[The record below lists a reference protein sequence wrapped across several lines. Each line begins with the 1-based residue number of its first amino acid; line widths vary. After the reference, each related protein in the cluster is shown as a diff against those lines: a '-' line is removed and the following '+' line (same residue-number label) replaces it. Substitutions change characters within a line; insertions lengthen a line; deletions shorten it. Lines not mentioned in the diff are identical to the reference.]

1 MITADVKFIRKY
13 LYSMG
18 EKYSKFR
25 GRGRI
30 VFAGDSITVAGKRIY
45 DKMILRGALIL
56 FATLLLILIIKV
68 NILFWFVVLIS
79 YYLMQYVLLKKEE
92 LTLTWSQINKYE
104 VDAKN
109 KLISFAIEK
118 KPECSPIIFRTEQF
132 DQITDIFRENIR
144 DRERTSRGWKALE
157 QNYDEQANSMS
168 KTIDRW
174 LGNKP

>member
-1 MITADVKFIRKY
+1 
-13 LYSMG
+13 MG

-25 GRGRI
+25 GKGRI
-30 VFAGDSITVAGKRIY
+30 AFADESITVTGKRIY

-56 FATLLLILIIKV
+56 SATLLLVLIIKV

-79 YYLMQYVLLKKEE
+79 YYLLQYVLLKKEE

-104 VDAKN
+104 VDAKK
-109 KLISFAIEK
+109 KLISFSIEN
-118 KPECSPIIFRTEQF
+118 KPECSPIIFRTDQF
-132 DQITDIFRENIR
+132 DQITDIFREKIR
-144 DRERTSRGWKALE
+144 DRERTSHGWKAVE

>member
-1 MITADVKFIRKY
+1 
-13 LYSMG
+13 MG

-30 VFAGDSITVAGKRIY
+30 VFASDYITVTGKRIY
-45 DKMILRGALIL
+45 DKMILRGALI
-56 FATLLLILIIKV
+56 FSAALLLGLMFQLIFKV
-68 NILFWFVVLIS
+68 GMYLWVGVLIC
-79 YYLMQYVLLKKEE
+79 YYIMQYVLLKKEE
-92 LTLTWSQINKYE
+92 LSLTWPQINKYE

-109 KLISFAIEK
+109 KLISFSIEN

-132 DQITDIFRENIR
+132 DQIADMFREKIK
-144 DRERTSRGWKALE
+144 DRERTSHGWKAVE

>member
-1 MITADVKFIRKY
+1 
-13 LYSMG
+13 MG

-25 GRGRI
+25 GKGRI
-30 VFAGDSITVAGKRIY
+30 AFADESITVTGKRIY

-56 FATLLLILIIKV
+56 SATLLLVLIIKV

-79 YYLMQYVLLKKEE
+79 YYLLQYVLLKKEE

-104 VDAKN
+104 VDAKK
-109 KLISFAIEK
+109 KLISFSIEN

-132 DQITDIFRENIR
+132 DQITDIFREKIR
-144 DRERTSRGWKALE
+144 DRERTSHGWKAVE